1 MQAGKNYLNKKIKLG
16 NYLEII
22 LFSSIENFQ
31 EFIMRQKLLKIS
43 GIIGVSFLNHLP
55 LELFFV
61 LLWIKKMFNLYSLVP
76 LKKSFKTN
84 SNSL

>member
-1 MQAGKNYLNKKIKLG
+1 MQVGKNYLNKKIKLG

-31 EFIMRQKLLKIS
+31 EFIMRRKLLKIS

>member
-31 EFIMRQKLLKIS
+31 EFIMRRKLLKIS

>member
-61 LLWIKKMFNLYSLVP
+61 LLWIKKMFNLYSLVH

-84 SNSL
+84 SNNL